1 MWIDTRIKRGG
12 APRNFR
18 TNRRPFGPLKGRAA
32 GDDGD
37 MAGVSSSGSLSSYS
51 YVAFASMG
59 TLSGETLEEEENEGG
74 SGAVRGTKRRRR
86 ASLRDELGRRGRGD
100 GGMRRS
106 FPRAA

>member
-74 SGAVRGTKRRRR
+74 SGAVHGAKRRIR
-86 ASLRDELGRRGRGD
+86 ASLRNELGRRGRG
-100 GGMRRS
+100 GRGM
-106 FPRAA
+106 